1 MMKTGLLWFDNDK
14 GRDLSA
20 KVARAAAHYQRKY
33 GRAPQLCYVNPVT
46 LDSAG
51 GNVRVGSVEVLTSRT
66 VLPHHFWLGVKEE
79 QKNDRQAA
87 R

>member
-14 GRDLSA
+14 ARKLED
-20 KVARAAAHYQRKY
+20 KVARAAAHYQRKF
-33 GRAPQLCYVNPVT
+33 GQSPQLCYVNPTT
-46 LDSAG
+46 LDNAG

-79 QKNDRQAA
+79 QKNGRQAA
-87 R
+87 G